1 MPQIWE
7 YQTLL
12 HSPERDKSEDLEE
25 TLNSWGGRGWE
36 AVGMVQEL
44 CGQVGSQADPPG
56 GLFTS
61 SIIVLMKRPKS

>member
-1 MPQIWE
+1 MTQVWE

-12 HSPERDKSEDLEE
+12 HSENDQATDLEE

-36 AVGMVQEL
+36 AVGMVQQMV
-44 CGQVGSQADPPG
+44 GQVGSQADPPG